1 MQLSLSKGTPKY
13 MLEFIDFCCQD
24 LGLDK
29 LRGDIIIN
37 FKRGALDGQSFG
49 LTWGDSREVIIEIA
63 GTQHGEK
70 VSRQDKLQT
79 VAHELTHAHQ
89 YLTHKMKNM
98 EYVVSVVW
106 EGKQVTSD
114 KYFDTEMPWEVEAE
128 EAEMRLYNKWS
139 TGDYK

>member
-1 MQLSLSKGTPKY
+1 MRLYPSKGTPKY
-13 MLEFIDFCCQD
+13 MLEFIDFCCED

-29 LRGDIIIN
+29 LRGDVIIN

-70 VSRQDKLQT
+70 VSKKDKLQT

-106 EGKQVTSD
+106 EGKKVTSD

-128 EAEMRLYNKWS
+128 EAELRLYNKWS
-139 TGDYK
+139 SGDYK

>member
-1 MQLSLSKGTPKY
+1 MRLYPSKGTPKY
-13 MLEFIDFCCQD
+13 MLEFIDFCCKD

-29 LRGDIIIN
+29 LRGDIVID

-49 LTWGDSREVIIEIA
+49 LTWGDSREVTIEIA

-70 VSRQDKLQT
+70 VSKKDKLQT

-106 EGKQVTSD
+106 EGKKVTSD

-128 EAEMRLYNKWS
+128 EAELRLYNKWS
-139 TGDYK
+139 SGDYK

>member
-1 MQLSLSKGTPKY
+1 MRLYPSKGTPKY
-13 MLEFIDFCCQD
+13 MLEFIDFCCED

-29 LRGDIIIN
+29 LRGDVIIN

-70 VSRQDKLQT
+70 VSKKDKLQT

-106 EGKQVTSD
+106 EGKKVTSD

-139 TGDYK
+139 SGDYK

>member
-1 MQLSLSKGTPKY
+1 MLLSLSKNTPKY

-37 FKRGALDGQSFG
+37 FKRGALEDQSFG
-49 LTWGDSREVIIEIA
+49 LTWGDSREVTIEIA
-63 GTQHGEK
+63 GTQHGAP
-70 VSRQDKLQT
+70 VSRQDKMQT

-106 EGKQVTSD
+106 EGKKVTSD

-128 EAEMRLYNKWS
+128 EAEMRLYNKWA